1 MKRLFQLTLL
11 TVLSLFSGAMA
22 QVSTSHWQAQP
33 IAIDGDGSEWGTN
46 PRFFNAESN
55 VKYEFRNDDKNLY
68 LIIKSADRAVQ
79 MQLIKAGFNVKLKVK
94 TSAPSKSTIIFPSS
108 KSAD

>member
-1 MKRLFQLTLL
+1 MKRLIQITFFSL
-11 TVLSLFSGAMA
+11 LSLFSIVNA
-22 QVSTSHWQAQP
+22 QVSTSKWQSQP
-33 IAIDGDGSEWGTN
+33 IIIDGDGSEWGTN